1 MPLPPPLALLA
12 RPRFGVVAL
21 QALGARA
28 HSGGGA
34 PPGGGFVAG
43 PPAAGP
49 PGAWQ
54 SAVHA
59 ARREVGYP
67 GSVLGLRALLGDGAS
82 HAAGRAGRLRRAGHP
97 LLNTATGLVC
107 DSSQMVQM
115 RGLVVLLM
123 SKAAGPKPSKQ
134 PDGKISSDPE
144 VMVDG
149 IYPSQRSL
157 AEIAELIHT
166 AFAVHR
172 GIVDVAAMVL
182 SDDCRDDMD
191 FGNKMAVLSGDLL
204 LANASTGLARLNN
217 THVVELMSSAIGDL
231 VQGLFYEGSGS
242 EEVPENAS
250 VCDYLDRTFLS
261 HGALLAKSC
270 QATLVLANQSAE
282 LQRSAF
288 SYGRDMAA
296 AHQLN
301 LDMQPFIGVDND
313 AVHFSFHSAPAI
325 LHQERVGTRAWQ
337 SAVKKATDASGRIDF
352 GKLASSP
359 DVRQSVLA
367 TSQLCHLHGE
377 RALAALAALPPS
389 PARDALTTM
398 AHAASVL

>member
-1 MPLPPPLALLA
+1 
-12 RPRFGVVAL
+12 VVCTH
-21 QALGARA
+21 R
-28 HSGGGA
+28 
-34 PPGGGFVAG
+34 
-43 PPAAGP
+43 
-49 PGAWQ
+49 
-54 SAVHA
+54 
-59 ARREVGYP
+59 
-67 GSVLGLRALLGDGAS
+67 
-82 HAAGRAGRLRRAGHP
+82 
-97 LLNTATGLVC
+97 GLVC

-134 PDGKISSDPE
+134 PDVNSLLVK
-144 VMVDG
+144 G
-149 IYPSQRSL
+149 IPHSQRSL

-242 EEVPENAS
+242 EQLNVPENAS

-296 AHQLN
+296 AHQLL

-398 AHAASVL
+398 AHAASVLS